1 MRRYDYLNRPSR
13 SSNAI
18 IVVICGAIGLAVGV
32 IVAASL
38 APDASHRPVAVAPV
52 NHPAGLGPRPIR
64 TIEMS
69 KHQDAAP
76 AQVEPTS
83 APAQVEPI
91 AAPIASAA
99 ADLQRADAAEWARAS
114 AKDRPDK
121 TREDICARY
130 HMRRVDYVRHGRQYW
145 HCAR

>member
-1 MRRYDYLNRPSR
+1 LNRPSR

-18 IVVICGAIGLAVGV
+18 IVVICGAIGLAVGI
-32 IVAASL
+32 IVAALL
-38 APDASHRPVAVAPV
+38 AADASHRPVAVAPV

-76 AQVEPTS
+76 AQVEPKS
-83 APAQVEPI
+83 APARVEPI
-91 AAPIASAA
+91 AAPIAAPIAPPA
-99 ADLQRADAAEWARAS
+99 ADLLRADAAEWARAS

-121 TREDICARY
+121 AREDICARY
-130 HMRRVDYVRHGRQYW
+130 HMRRVDYVRNGRQYW

>member
-32 IVAASL
+32 IVAAPL
-38 APDASHRPVAVAPV
+38 APDASHRPVAVARV

-76 AQVEPTS
+76 AQVEP
-83 APAQVEPI
+83 I
-91 AAPIASAA
+91 AAPIAPPA
-99 ADLQRADAAEWARAS
+99 ADLLRADAAEWARAS

-121 TREDICARY
+121 AREDICARY
-130 HMRRVDYVRHGRQYW
+130 HMRRVDYVRNGRQYW

>member
-18 IVVICGAIGLAVGV
+18 IVVICGAIGLAGGV
-32 IVAASL
+32 IVAALL

-76 AQVEPTS
+76 AQVEP
-83 APAQVEPI
+83 I
-91 AAPIASAA
+91 AAPVAPPA
-99 ADLQRADAAEWARAS
+99 ADLLRADAAEWARAS

-121 TREDICARY
+121 AREDICARY
-130 HMRRVDYVRHGRQYW
+130 HMRRVDYVRNGRQYW